1 MGVNDVGA
9 GVLSNSACPNPP
21 ELTKWG
27 GKPDPSLVG
36 KRPVDE
42 AMAQLKEAQAKCPDC
57 AYTTAFPDYMKQH
70 KVDCDRQLKNF
81 EEREKAK
88 EKGMGVSEEGV
99 SEEKVAA
106 MIEKANQPIVS
117 ALKDIASLLAA
128 KKPRKKKPGSSKK
141 KDEVKPV

>member
-9 GVLSNSACPNPP
+9 GILSNSACPNPP

-70 KVDCDRQLKNF
+70 AVDCKRQAENF
-81 EEREKAK
+81 KQREKDK
-88 EKGMGVSEEGV
+88 GV

-117 ALKDIASLLAA
+117 ALNDIASLLKKEKAP
-128 KKPRKKKPGSSKK
+128 KKPRKRKPAGAGK
-141 KDEVKPV
+141 KDGVKPV